1 MCNVSNEKKIYVHVA
16 DDHKILIEGIIAV
29 INTDKDIEIRDYSLT
44 GKEVIDWF
52 EKKGNK
58 ADVLIL
64 DITMPVLDGFEVL
77 KHFNKVGIRQNV
89 IILSSYDDIK
99 IVQEMLSLG
108 CNGYITKNNAGEH
121 IVDAIKAVANGEQYF
136 SSDIQNILVK
146 TFAGQHVPIGDAPDK
161 FLKETLTDRE
171 LDVLKLI
178 SKQHNSPEI
187 ADKLNLGLST
197 VETHRKNLLRK
208 LKVKNSVG
216 LAVYAVKNKIV

>member
-1 MCNVSNEKKIYVHVA
+1 MKKKIYVHVA
-16 DDHKILIEGIIAV
+16 DDHKILIEGIIAI
-29 INTDKDIEIRDYSLT
+29 INTDKDIAIRGYSLT

-52 EKKGNK
+52 DKKENK

-64 DITMPVLDGFEVL
+64 DITMPFLDGFEVL
-77 KHFNKVGIRQNV
+77 QHFNKKGIRQNV

-108 CNGYITKNNAGEH
+108 CKGYISKKNAGDH
-121 IVDAIKAVANGEQYF
+121 VIDAIKAVANGDQYF
-136 SSDIQNILVK
+136 SSDIQTVLLK
-146 TFAGQHVPIGDAPDK
+146 SFAGQQVPVGDAPNK
-161 FLKETLTDRE
+161 FIIETLTDRE

-178 SKQHNSPEI
+178 TQQFNSIEI
-187 ADKLNLGLST
+187 ADALSLGIST

-216 LAVYAVKNKIV
+216 LAMYAVRNNIV

>member
-1 MCNVSNEKKIYVHVA
+1 MKKKIYVHVA

-29 INTDKDIEIRDYSLT
+29 INTDKDIEIRGYSLT
-44 GKEVIDWF
+44 GKEVVDWF
-52 EKKGNK
+52 DKKGNK

-77 KHFNKVGIRQNV
+77 THFNQKGINPKV

-108 CNGYITKNNAGEH
+108 CKGYITKNNAGEH

-136 SSDIQNILVK
+136 SDDIQKILLK
-146 TFAGQHVPIGDAPDK
+146 RFSGHHVPTGEAPIK
-161 FLKETLTDRE
+161 SIIEALTDRE

-178 SKQHNSPEI
+178 TKQYSSTEI
-187 ADKLNLGLST
+187 ADKLNLALST
-197 VETHRKNLLRK
+197 VDTHRKNLLK
-208 LKVKNSVG
+208 KIKVKNSVG
-216 LAVYAVKNKIV
+216 LAMYAVKNKIV

>member
-1 MCNVSNEKKIYVHVA
+1 MSKKIYVHLA
-16 DDHKILIEGIIAV
+16 DDHQILIEGIIAI
-29 INTDKDIEIRDYSLT
+29 INTDEDIEIRGYSLT

-52 EKKGNK
+52 SKKGNS

-64 DITMPVLDGFEVL
+64 DITMPLLDGFEVL
-77 KHFNKVGIRQNV
+77 KYFNKNGIRQKV

-108 CNGYITKNNAGEH
+108 CSGYISKKSAGEH
-121 IVDAIKAVANGEQYF
+121 ILEAIKAVAGGEQYF
-136 SSDIQNILVK
+136 SSDIQKILLK
-146 TFAGQHVPIGDAPDK
+146 SFAGQQVPAGAAPNK
-161 FLKETLTDRE
+161 FLTETLTDRE

-178 SKQHNSPEI
+178 TEQLSSPEI
-187 ADKLNLGLST
+187 ADKLSLGIST

-216 LAVYAVKNKIV
+216 LAMYAVKNNIV